1 MTKQKVDHQDF
12 RGADLARTIGQ
23 MRSELTTIKVI
34 GHIVIWLLITLCTFG
49 VGGLFWP
56 YAAIKLICESI
67 VIADESGDATARLRC
82 NFPFGEQLGHAVLW
96 AIFIVLTGGLA
107 APFYLFGVAHTAINR
122 TKLISA

>member
-1 MTKQKVDHQDF
+1 
-12 RGADLARTIGQ
+12 

-49 VGGLFWP
+49 IGALFWP

-67 VIADESGDATARLRC
+67 VIVDEAGHASARLRC
-82 NFPFGEQLGHAVLW
+82 NFSFGEQLGHAVLW
-96 AIFIVLTGGLA
+96 AIIIVLTGGLA